1 MSVVEHMPGMR
12 KAPSPIPEPAHP
24 HKHRTKQTKMHIS
37 MFSCYR
43 THSEKTTMFK
53 DNKVLKEKSDDLLQP
68 GNPLPEMLGTN
79 SVMNF
84 RLCLKSGILAS
95 T

>member
-1 MSVVEHMPGMR
+1 MSVVEHLPGML
-12 KAPSPIPEPAHP
+12 KAHSPIPEPAHP
-24 HKHRTKQTKMHIS
+24 HKHRMKQIKMHIS

-43 THSEKTTMFK
+43 THSEKPTMFK
-53 DNKVLKEKSDDLLQP
+53 GNKVLKEKSDDLLQP
-68 GNPLPEMLGTN
+68 ESPLPETLGTN

-84 RLCLKSGILAS
+84 RLYLKSGTLAS